1 MKNNLEKLSE
11 IKINEELNNKVF
23 RDFIKYFE
31 SKNKLKISEN
41 LLTKFESTVNKIA
54 TYNDHEF
61 VKQSD
66 LFGML
71 FIEQNE
77 IVNFSE
83 KFKEAIRETMFKEV
97 IHYQTLNSN
106 LKDEFEIKYNKKTLT
121 KEEKEHASKL
131 VKWIRN
137 QVEIF
142 SNEKLI
148 NENPQL
154 QNKITGEVVK
164 EFFREQN
171 EIFIKIYKWHANVF
185 EVMTK

>member
-1 MKNNLEKLSE
+1 MKNNLEKLDK
-11 IKINEELNNKVF
+11 IKINEKLNNKVF

-31 SKNKLKISEN
+31 NKNKQKISKK
-41 LLTKFESTVNKIA
+41 LLTEFETIVNKIA
-54 TYNDHEF
+54 TYNDHKF

-71 FIEQNE
+71 FIQQNE
-77 IVNFSE
+77 IEDFSE

-97 IHYQTLNSN
+97 INYQTLNSN
-106 LKDEFEIKYNKKTLT
+106 LKDEFEIKYNEKSLT

-131 VKWIRN
+131 VKWIRK

-154 QNKITGEVVK
+154 ENQITGELTK
-164 EFFREQN
+164 EFFKEQN

-185 EVMTK
+185 EVMAK